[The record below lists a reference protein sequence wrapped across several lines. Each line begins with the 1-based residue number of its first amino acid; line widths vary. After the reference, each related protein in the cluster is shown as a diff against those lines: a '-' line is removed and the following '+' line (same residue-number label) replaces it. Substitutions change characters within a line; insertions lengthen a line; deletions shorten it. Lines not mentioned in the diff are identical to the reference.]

1 MSGQRVVILVTVV
14 SSPSPTAA
22 SELYDRYL
30 TSSSEA
36 EASASLDELFSHW
49 LIGWCRTSVDRNL
62 SAYGL
67 RDIDRVDLAADISA
81 EVLLAIAERLSV
93 SKAGA
98 AEPVAN
104 LRAYLSSATRNA
116 CFARIRARC
125 PQHVQLQN
133 RIRYLLR
140 SDGRFIAVE
149 STDGEMLASLA
160 QWGGRST
167 PVTCPEIQR
176 SADGLDDA
184 LAGLLALAGGPVRLT
199 DALRTL
205 AAALG
210 VADWASTVVDP
221 DSIANA
227 DRLTDDLLVER
238 ETLGV
243 LWAEVRELPPTQR
256 TALLLNLRDSEGHG
270 VIELLP
276 ATGLASFAD
285 LALMLSMTPP
295 ELAAVWNH
303 LPLEDAKIA
312 DLLGLTRQQVINLR
326 KAARDRL
333 ARRTRRNDG
342 NIAGVSPSATGVG
355 ILGLARQAVGAIFGG
370 ARRAADKGAGRG
382 RS

>member
-1 MSGQRVVILVTVV
+1 
-14 SSPSPTAA
+14 
-22 SELYDRYL
+22 
-30 TSSSEA
+30 
-36 EASASLDELFSHW
+36 
-49 LIGWCRTSVDRNL
+49 
-62 SAYGL
+62 
-67 RDIDRVDLAADISA
+67 
-81 EVLLAIAERLSV
+81 
-93 SKAGA
+93 
-98 AEPVAN
+98 
-104 LRAYLSSATRNA
+104 
-116 CFARIRARC
+116 
-125 PQHVQLQN
+125 
-133 RIRYLLR
+133 
-140 SDGRFIAVE
+140 
-149 STDGEMLASLA
+149 
-160 QWGGRST
+160 
-167 PVTCPEIQR
+167 
-176 SADGLDDA
+176 
-184 LAGLLALAGGPVRLT
+184 
-199 DALRTL
+199 
-205 AAALG
+205 
-210 VADWASTVVDP
+210 
-221 DSIANA
+221 
-227 DRLTDDLLVER
+227 VER

-243 LWAEVRELPPTQR
+243 LWAEVRELPATQR

-333 ARRTRRNDG
+333 ARRTRRDDG